1 LKNIDINIY
10 QIYVK
15 INKRS
20 VKTSYLNSNLF
31 NSKMNKRLK
40 KLFKDYD
47 DNLLN
52 YFVGLSPE
60 ESKAFNKLVKENNK
74 K

>member
-1 LKNIDINIY
+1 
-10 QIYVK
+10 
-15 INKRS
+15 
-20 VKTSYLNSNLF
+20 
-31 NSKMNKRLK
+31 MNKTLK

-52 YFVGLSPE
+52 YFAGLTPN
-60 ESKAFNKLVKENNK
+60 ESKKFNELKKNINRGNK